1 MSSKEI
7 AQSGRR
13 LAKEY
18 RKNIFSIGEEILRPN
33 ELPSITVYGK
43 NLSEAWEAAVIATLT
58 FGCSM
63 PTEYDQPIDPESK
76 AATVMIT
83 VADPL
88 VEPRIHKC
96 LPVGLDELYVY
107 TQEVVAGVHDQR
119 VGQEGWSYSYH
130 DRLFNW
136 PGVDG
141 WEKIQ
146 ELVGNKIELPFID
159 QINTMINKLAQTP
172 HSRRS
177 QATTWHPLKDAFH
190 HEPPC
195 LQRVWCQIVRSENE
209 VFLLEMNT
217 HWRSRD
223 AFKAAFMNMY
233 ALTELQRGMAQAI
246 SRVSKREVR
255 VGRYVDISDNFHLYG
270 SYFRRGEIGGFLAAI
285 LKRDFPERTY
295 LSDDPIVLE
304 QFEEGRKRLERE
316 LAERRK

>member
-1 MSSKEI
+1 MINKERVFV
-7 AQSGRR
+7 AG
-13 LAKEY
+13 
-18 RKNIFSIGEEILRPN
+18 GELLRPN
-33 ELPSITVYGK
+33 EIPSIAVYGE
-43 NLSEAWEAAVIATLT
+43 NLPEAWETAFLATLE
-58 FGCSM
+58 FGSSM
-63 PTEYDQPIDPESK
+63 PTEYDQSIDPESK

-88 VEPRIHKC
+88 IEPRIHKC

-119 VGQEGWSYSYH
+119 VGEEGWSYSYH

-141 WEKIQ
+141 WEKVQ
-146 ELVGNKIELPFID
+146 ELVGKKIELPFID
-159 QINTMINKLAQTP
+159 QINTIINKLAQTP

-177 QATTWHPLKDAFH
+177 QAITWHPLKDAFH

-217 HWRSRD
+217 HWRSQD

-233 ALTELQRGMAQAI
+233 ALTELQRGMAIAI
-246 SRVSKREVR
+246 SHISGRKVE

-270 SYFRRGEIGGFLAAI
+270 SYLRKGEIKGFLES
-285 LKRDFPERTY
+285 LRKREFEDRTY
-295 LSDDPIVLE
+295 CSNDPLVVEL
-304 QFEEGRKRLERE
+304 FAEGHQRLEKE
-316 LAERRK
+316 LAERRSQ